1 MVVVVV
7 IVVVVSVVIVVAG
20 VSVPMV
26 VVAVV
31 EVSSTTAG
39 ASVVEVSVVVVV
51 SSFLAQP
58 VRSAVPNTAAITRLP
73 NFFISLSFSSL
84 TNLFAGRLKSAE
96 KRAHDIPRR
105 GSVKRQTPVLAIVA
119 VFHRG
124 RISFVPFIGGHVFE
138 ALGERIQGVFKEL
151 KGEGHL
157 TEYHLDSALRE
168 IRLSLL
174 EADVALP
181 VVRDFTA
188 RVREKAVG
196 AKVMQQLSP
205 AQEVTR
211 IVRDELIG
219 LLGGQKEDLL
229 LEGRPAVIEM
239 VGLQGSGKTTSAGK
253 LALYLKGRGRYPLL
267 VAADLSRPAA
277 VSQLKTLGRQIGVPV
292 FDPGDRRDAVEVAR
306 EGVTEARLTGRD
318 TVIVDTAGRLHLDE
332 ELMNEVRAVT
342 DAIHPGEI
350 LFVADAMTGQDA
362 VRSAAGFAAALPLT
376 GIVFTKADGDARG
389 GAALSVVTT
398 VGKPIKF
405 VGMGEKLEDFEQF
418 HPDRMSSRILGLGD
432 VLTLIEKVEA
442 QVDATAADKMA
453 RRAGAGEFTLE
464 DLREQLRSMKKM
476 GPVSGMLDL
485 LPKGGAFR
493 GLASADAVDEKSL
506 VRIAAI
512 IDSMTPDERR
522 YPQLLNG
529 SRKKRIAAG
538 AATSVA
544 EINRL
549 VKQYQQMRKLMR
561 TAKKGAHGL
570 DLSRLP
576 LPAPRN

>member
-1 MVVVVV
+1 
-7 IVVVVSVVIVVAG
+7 
-20 VSVPMV
+20 
-26 VVAVV
+26 
-31 EVSSTTAG
+31 
-39 ASVVEVSVVVVV
+39 
-51 SSFLAQP
+51 
-58 VRSAVPNTAAITRLP
+58 
-73 NFFISLSFSSL
+73 
-84 TNLFAGRLKSAE
+84 
-96 KRAHDIPRR
+96 
-105 GSVKRQTPVLAIVA
+105 
-119 VFHRG
+119 
-124 RISFVPFIGGHVFE
+124 VFE
-138 ALGERIQGVFKEL
+138 SLGDRIQGVFKEL

-157 TEYHLDSALRE
+157 TEYHLDSALRQ

-181 VVRDFTA
+181 VVRNFTA

-196 AKVMQQLSP
+196 GKVMQELSP

-211 IVRDELIG
+211 IVRDELVL

-229 LEGRPAVIEM
+229 LEGRPAIIEM

-253 LALYLKGRGRYPLL
+253 LALHLKGRGRYPLL

-292 FDPGDRRDAVEVAR
+292 FEPGEGRDAVAVAR

-318 TVIVDTAGRLHLDE
+318 TVILDTAGRLHLDE
-332 ELMNEVRAVT
+332 DLMNEVRAVT
-342 DAIHPGEI
+342 DAVHPGEV

-389 GAALSVVTT
+389 GAALSVVST

-405 VGMGEKLEDFEQF
+405 VGVGEKPQDFEPF
-418 HPDRMSSRILGLGD
+418 HPDRMASRILGLGD

-442 QVDATAADKMA
+442 QVDASTAEKMA
-453 RRAGAGEFTLE
+453 DRARAGDFTLE
-464 DLREQLRSMKKM
+464 DLRDQLRSMKKM
-476 GPVSGMLDL
+476 GPVSGLLDL
-485 LPKGGAFR
+485 LPKGGAFKS
-493 GLASADAVDEKSL
+493 LASTDAVDDSSL

-522 YPQLLNG
+522 YPQVLNG

-538 AATSVA
+538 SGTTVA

-549 VKQYQQMRKLMR
+549 VKQYQQMRKLMKAAR
-561 TAKKGAHGL
+561 KGVRGL

-576 LPAPRN
+576 LPAPRG